1 MVIGDPLFSSQT
13 PRTHWSLVIWT
24 VKGLLEKDEHRTS
37 NVEWEKIKKQTYD
50 LEEKL
55 LEYTKI
61 AVVCH
66 AAQAPAL
73 RVGIGYLFFIRCW
86 TFIFHKNGR
95 FIPRWIIATGRSQR
109 RHLSYWVD
117 CNSSRT
123 TRRRISSMGFS

>member
-66 AAQAPAL
+66 AAQAPLPRRARAPRGASACAARAGAL
-73 RVGIGYLFFIRCW
+73 RVGIGYLFFIRCS
-86 TFIFHKNGR
+86 TFDV
-95 FIPRWIIATGRSQR
+95 
-109 RHLSYWVD
+109 HLS
-117 CNSSRT
+117 
-123 TRRRISSMGFS
+123 